1 MDKKEKKMNLIIDRF
16 EGTYAV
22 CEKQSNGEM
31 IDIKK
36 GKLPEHAKEGDYL
49 VVEGKSIK
57 IDTEKRKER
66 EARISQLMEEL
77 WED

>member
-1 MDKKEKKMNLIIDRF
+1 MDLIIDRF

-36 GKLPEHAKEGDYL
+36 SKLPNHAKEGDYL
-49 VVEGKSIK
+49 VVEGESIK
-57 IDTEKRKER
+57 IDPKKRKER
-66 EARISQLMEEL
+66 EARISQLMDDL